1 MEAHGNEARHP
12 VFQQIWAMLRYH
24 TRVLD
29 SLLVHGPSIARPHL
43 GREKQPQN
51 TGGQQPHRV
60 TREDKDR
67 KTHSP
72 VSTAGTAQTVMKI
85 QVDEGGVGLCAT
97 MRLYATLEYELNRFH
112 TL

>member
-12 VFQQIWAMLRYH
+12 VFQQILAMLRYH
-24 TRVLD
+24 TRVPD
-29 SLLVHGPSIARPHL
+29 SLLVHGPGRARPHL

-51 TGGQQPHRV
+51 TEGHQPHRV

-67 KTHSP
+67 KTPGQKHSP

-85 QVDEGGVGLCAT
+85 QVDEGGVRALRNYEALC
-97 MRLYATLEYELNRFH
+97 NSGV
-112 TL
+112 